1 MRGPQSLPSRV
12 IEVSTGITPHT
23 VKLRDT
29 RGKRGIYAALSYCW
43 GTQSQRMTTKSTLQE
58 HLAGISVLELPAT
71 IQDAIK
77 LCQSLEIKYLWI
89 DSLCI
94 VQDDSEDWHHEA
106 AEMASIYGRS
116 ALTIT
121 TPQNNHCYEGFD
133 AIETTLQEIPPLPE
147 LLWEHRQEEKTITGT
162 LTVRQKSLTS
172 GSGPPFPYS
181 SGNIDSPWMARGWT
195 LQEWLLSPRVL
206 HCGSERVWDCYQTWH
221 SETYPD
227 KARHSGAL
235 NDTESSRDSLSAH
248 IFARMARLD
257 PNVLEGG
264 LDTYWARLV
273 EDFTSRTL
281 SRDMDKMPAIAGL
294 ATKFMEHSHAK
305 APGARYL
312 AGLWDYKG
320 INPFGGHTHPTSQ
333 LPLGLLWRRSS
344 VGHMRSP
351 ATYRAPSWSWA
362 ALDGPVSMYR
372 LKWLLYDL
380 FENDIGFQEVKVMQV
395 ISATCLFDPPDSC
408 SLVRTGWIVAMS
420 PLKRAYINPSL
431 RVTRFHMSLRSEY
444 HRTFVGLSTHRGH
457 EETPWFGIFDQSP
470 EQTGVNYV
478 EESLYLFQVATAVD
492 IPNPDGFQDPKVI
505 HHALILERVGI
516 YDGIDCYRR
525 LGVAW
530 YSPSEEMEVLDELDT
545 SSIDWSDKHMLKDWE
560 SCRVRLI

>member
-12 IEVSTGITPHT
+12 IEVSAGITPYK
-23 VKLRDT
+23 VKLQDT

-43 GTQSQRMTTKSTLQE
+43 GTQSQIMTTRSTLQE
-58 HLAGISVLELPAT
+58 HLAGISVIELPAT

-77 LCQSLEIKYLWI
+77 LCQSLDIQYLWV

-121 TPQNNHCYEGFD
+121 TPQKNHCYESFD
-133 AIETTLQEIPPLPE
+133 AIKTTLQENSPLPQ
-147 LLWEHRQEEKTITGT
+147 LLWEHRQQERTVTGT
-162 LTVRQKSLTS
+162 VTVRQKSLTS
-172 GSGPPFPYS
+172 GSGSPFPYS
-181 SGNIDSPWMARGWT
+181 SGNKSSPWMARGWT

-221 SETYPD
+221 SETSPGQ
-227 KARHSGAL
+227 ARHFGAL
-235 NDTESSRDSLSAH
+235 NETGAAQDILAAH
-248 IFARMARLD
+248 IFTRMARID
-257 PNVLEGG
+257 PTILQSG
-264 LDTYWARLV
+264 LDTHWARLV
-273 EDFTSRTL
+273 EEFTSRTL
-281 SRDMDKMPAIAGL
+281 SREMDKMPAIAGL

-305 APGARYL
+305 APGAKYL

-320 INPFGGHTHPTSQ
+320 INPFGGHTYPTSQ

-344 VGHMRSP
+344 VEHMRSP
-351 ATYRAPSWSWA
+351 AAYRAPSWSWA
-362 ALDGPVSMYR
+362 ALDGPVSMFR
-372 LKWLLYDL
+372 LEWLLHDL
-380 FENDIGFQEVKVMQV
+380 FESDLGFQEVKVMQV
-395 ISATCLFDPPDSC
+395 ISAMCLYDPPDSC
-408 SLVRTGWIVAMS
+408 SLVQTGWIVAMS

-431 RVTRFHMSLRSEY
+431 GVTQFYTSLRSEY
-444 HRTFVGLSTHRGH
+444 HKTFVGLSTHRSR
-457 EETPWFGIFDQSP
+457 EATPWFGIFDQAS
-470 EQTGVNYV
+470 EQTGVYYV
-478 EESLYLFQVATAVD
+478 EDSLYLLQVATVIEALG
-492 IPNPDGFQDPKVI
+492 PHRLHDPGVI

-516 YDGIDCYRR
+516 YDNIDCFRR

-530 YSPSEEMEVLDELDT
+530 YSPSQEMKVVDQLGRP
-545 SSIDWSDKHMLKDWE
+545 SIDWSGEHMLKDWE